1 MPQNCWEKKMCA
13 RGPGGSKVNELG
25 VCPAATKTEFDT
37 INHGKNGGRFCWQV
51 MGTLCGGR
59 VQRTQ
64 ADKDQFCKNCP
75 FPKQVEKEEGKNFK
89 PRA

>member
-1 MPQNCWEKKMCA
+1 
-13 RGPGGSKVNELG
+13 
-25 VCPAATKTEFDT
+25 
-37 INHGKNGGRFCWQV
+37 

>member
-37 INHGKNGGRFCWQV
+37 INQAKTAEDSAGR
-51 MGTLCGGR
+51 
-59 VQRTQ
+59 
-64 ADKDQFCKNCP
+64 
-75 FPKQVEKEEGKNFK
+75 
-89 PRA
+89 